1 MRQCCHRL
9 ETNQLTCTANQWF
22 NGLTGN
28 FISLSFWFYLFIYL
42 FFCENAMKIIQV
54 SIVTEFVLKAVWRKS
69 FPKTT
74 VSVLDLFKA
83 ILDYSPFP
91 LLSFTWSFVPGT

>member
-1 MRQCCHRL
+1 MVSLVILIVYH
-9 ETNQLTCTANQWF
+9 F
-22 NGLTGN
+22 G
-28 FISLSFWFYLFIYL
+28 FIFY

-54 SIVTEFVLKAVWRKS
+54 SIMTAFVLKAVWRKS

-91 LLSFTWSFVPGT
+91 LLSFTLSFVPGT